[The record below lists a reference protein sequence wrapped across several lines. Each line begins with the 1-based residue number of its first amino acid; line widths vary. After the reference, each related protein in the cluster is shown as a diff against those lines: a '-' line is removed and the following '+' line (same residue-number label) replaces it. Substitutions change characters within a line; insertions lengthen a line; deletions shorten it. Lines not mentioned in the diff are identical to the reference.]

1 MIMREILFRGLS
13 EQGEWIEG
21 DLVHNTINAYSN
33 RIEIGIKQ
41 DNSYPVE
48 VLKSSVGQFTGLR
61 DKNGVK
67 IFEGDKV
74 KCSYFKMSLGAN
86 LGATEV
92 DAELIGIMQIK
103 NLSLV
108 VANIEGEKWC
118 HYTGYSEGEG
128 DCEITYLHDVYEN
141 STEAE
146 MSIEVIGNI
155 HQTEGHVSPS
165 DK

>member
-1 MIMREILFRGLS
+1 MREILFRGLT

-48 VLKSSVGQFTGLR
+48 VLKSSIGQFTGLC

-67 IFEGDKV
+67 IFEGDKM
-74 KCSYFKMSLGAN
+74 KDRFGAIC
-86 LGATEV
+86 EV
-92 DAELIGIMQIK
+92 VYVSDFGGYRQ
-103 NLSLV
+103 LSK
-108 VANIEGEKWC
+108 I
-118 HYTGYSEGEG
+118 GYSPLNQA
-128 DCEITYLHDVYEN
+128 EIISSNDT
-141 STEAE
+141 
-146 MSIEVIGNI
+146 IIGNI
-155 HQTEGHVSPS
+155 HQTEGHISPS